1 MQLIPTYCIAHREPR
16 LSAHLYDVIIS
27 TPPRE
32 DYQALVSVVAHQVI
46 ARLAPQTGLV
56 NVCGYRKI
64 VTRGNQPHQRISTAQ
79 CAQLPRTA
87 TEPHEGSEFLLCLHD
102 FFSVGRRHRNIKEQ
116 WDSCHHGQDLRDC
129 LNLAVQ
135 MGVMSNGERRAL
147 EAEPALI
154 EGGCAMGVFPGA
166 LVRQIINAVF
176 PLYQEFA
183 RRYRARFMKYDPR
196 QRRCIAFL
204 AERVETH
211 FILRELR
218 QRYSKFPDTEV
229 FGCLTSSWDGPWEA
243 GTIQ

>member
-1 MQLIPTYCIAHREPR
+1 MQIPTYCIAHRDPR
-16 LSAHLYDVIIS
+16 ISAHLYDAIIS

-32 DYQALVSVVAHQVI
+32 DYQTLVSVVAHPVLAQ
-46 ARLAPQTGLV
+46 LAPQTGLV

-64 VTRGNQPHQRISTAQ
+64 VTRRPAAPHQRISTAQ
-79 CAQLPRTA
+79 CAQLKREQ
-87 TEPHEGSEFLLCLHD
+87 TEPHEGSDFLLCLHD
-102 FFSVGRRHRNIKEQ
+102 FFSVGRRHKSIREQ

-135 MGVMSNGERRAL
+135 MRVMSERERRAL

-154 EGGCAMGVFPGA
+154 EGGCAMGVYPGEV
-166 LVRQIINAVF
+166 LRQIINAVF

-183 RRYRARFMKYDPR
+183 KRYSFRFLKYDSR

-204 AERVETH
+204 AERIETH

-218 QRYSKFPDTEV
+218 QRYSKIPTTEV

-243 GTIQ
+243 GTI